1 VIGKQ
6 FPKRIANCKMT
17 IAKCKLEDG
26 NSNNLHFAIRNS
38 QFAISCRYRGRGT
51 RTGESMQYSDYLI
64 ELRATDAK
72 LASTLGEITCLEK
85 LLSWIQVSGLPLANI
100 EVLAQDEYSHD
111 MLIPLLDN
119 RWLVFGMS

>member
-1 VIGKQ
+1 
-6 FPKRIANCKMT
+6 
-17 IAKCKLEDG
+17 
-26 NSNNLHFAIRNS
+26 
-38 QFAISCRYRGRGT
+38 
-51 RTGESMQYSDYLI
+51 MQYSDYLI